1 LPKKLKKAQQ
11 NKPSRK
17 QREDHIDLIYNG
29 LLDGLYFSKAWPQSD
44 VLYGIAAFLNEVAD
58 DWELDA
64 SPKVWDVYGRG
75 IKIPIP
81 EALEE
86 ISSLLAGWGAVVRK
100 SED

>member
-1 LPKKLKKAQQ
+1 MPKKPKKTKRSESS
-11 NKPSRK
+11 NKL
-17 QREDHIDLIYNG
+17 REEHIDLICDE
-29 LLDGLYFSKAWPQSD
+29 LLDGLYLSKALPQSD

-58 DWELDA
+58 DWELDT